1 MQDSD
6 IPYQWIP
13 MVSGGPSVDAQTT
26 GRAKHFHAMVL
37 FAQLREL
44 RQDHQAVEFGS
55 SL

>member
-1 MQDSD
+1 
-6 IPYQWIP
+6 
-13 MVSGGPSVDAQTT
+13 MVVVVRRSMLRRMGGRSTCNAT
-26 GRAKHFHAMVL
+26 VL